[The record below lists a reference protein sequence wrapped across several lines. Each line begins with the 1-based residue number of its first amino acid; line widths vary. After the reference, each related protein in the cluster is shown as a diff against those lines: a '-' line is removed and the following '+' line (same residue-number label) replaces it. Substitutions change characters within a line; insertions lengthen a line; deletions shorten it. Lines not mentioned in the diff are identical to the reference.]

1 MSDAPYIME
10 GEEEALRLDLKTDP
24 KILQSQALWAG
35 LKPGMRVADLGC
47 GPGKTSFHLNQM
59 VQPKGAVSGI
69 DISKQR
75 IDYAITHYRHP
86 SLDFEIGD
94 IRKPLTH
101 LGTFD
106 FIWVRF
112 VLEHHRSSSFQIV
125 ENISKILKP
134 GGILCL
140 IDLDYNC
147 LSHYGMPGRLETSL
161 FGVMEALQGSA
172 NFDPYVGR
180 KLYSFL
186 YDLKYSGIE
195 VMLSAHHLIFG
206 RLNKADEYNWIKKV
220 EIAAKD
226 SGYPFNEYEDGF
238 EGFLSEFK
246 QYFSHPRRFT
256 YTPLIACRGCK
267 AGATG

>member
-1 MSDAPYIME
+1 ME
-10 GEEEALRLDLKTDP
+10 GEAEALRLDLKTDP
-24 KILQSQALWAG
+24 ETLQNQALWAG
-35 LKPGMRVADLGC
+35 IKPGMRVADLGF
-47 GPGKTSFHLNQM
+47 GPCKTSFYLNQL
-59 VQPKGAVSGI
+59 VQPKGAVLGI
-69 DISKQR
+69 DISQQR
-75 IDYAITHYRHP
+75 IDYANTHYRHP
-86 SLDFEIGD
+86 SLEFALGD
-94 IRKPLTH
+94 IRKSLAD
-101 LGTFD
+101 LGSFD

-147 LSHYGMPGRLETSL
+147 LSHYGMPGDLETSL
-161 FGVMEALQGSA
+161 FGVMEALQARA

-186 YDLKYSGIE
+186 YDLEYTGIE
-195 VMLSAHHLIFG
+195 VMLSAHHLLFG
-206 RLNKADEYNWIKKV
+206 RLNRADEYNWLSKV
-220 EIAAKD
+220 EVAARN
-226 SGYPFNEYEDGF
+226 SGYPFEEYEDRF

-246 QYFSHPRRFT
+246 RYFSNPRRFT

-267 AGATG
+267 AKAD

>member
-1 MSDAPYIME
+1 MSDALYIME

-24 KILQSQALWAG
+24 DILQNQALWAG
-35 LKPGMRVADLGC
+35 IKPGMRVADLGC
-47 GPGKTSFHLNQM
+47 GPGKTSFYLNQL
-59 VQPKGAVSGI
+59 VQPNGAVMGI

-75 IDYAITHYRHP
+75 IDHASTHYRHQ
-86 SLDFEIGD
+86 SLDFALGD
-94 IRKPLTH
+94 IRKPLAH
-101 LGTFD
+101 LGSFD
-106 FIWVRF
+106 FVWVRF
-112 VLEHHRSSSFQIV
+112 VLEHHRSSSFQLV

-147 LSHYGMPGRLETSL
+147 LSHYGMPGSLETSL
-161 FGVMEALQGSA
+161 FGVMESLQTRA
-172 NFDPYVGR
+172 DFDPYVGR

-186 YDLKYSGIE
+186 YDLEYRGID

-206 RLNKADEYNWIKKV
+206 RLNRSDEYNWLKKV
-220 EIAAKD
+220 EIAARN
-226 SGYPFNEYEDGF
+226 SGYPFAEYEDRF

-256 YTPLIACRGCK
+256 YTPIIACRGCK
-267 AGATG
+267 TEAG